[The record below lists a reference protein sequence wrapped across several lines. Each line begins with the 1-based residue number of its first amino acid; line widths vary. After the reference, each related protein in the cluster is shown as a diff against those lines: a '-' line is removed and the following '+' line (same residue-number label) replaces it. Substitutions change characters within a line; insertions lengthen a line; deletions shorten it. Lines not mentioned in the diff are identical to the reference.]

1 MMMSTCCLL
10 NKVDVNMLLKVHFQP
25 NLGHETQKMMDK
37 QYTVGALLCL
47 RLSGLGV
54 FTRQTTSLVLEA
66 PVTFGVVT

>member
-1 MMMSTCCLL
+1 
-10 NKVDVNMLLKVHFQP
+10 MLLKVHFQP
-25 NLGHETQKMMDK
+25 NLGHKTQKMMDK

-47 RLSGLGV
+47 LSGLGV